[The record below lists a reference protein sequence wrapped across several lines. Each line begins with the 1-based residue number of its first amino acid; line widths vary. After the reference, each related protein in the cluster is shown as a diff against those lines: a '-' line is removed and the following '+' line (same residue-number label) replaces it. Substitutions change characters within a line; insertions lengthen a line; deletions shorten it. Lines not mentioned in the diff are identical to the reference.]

1 MGRDCDVHDASAI
14 VGQHHQDEQEAARHG
29 RHHEEV
35 GRRELFPVIR
45 QEGAPCLGRS
55 GTVAGNGGPCIW
67 RRSPD
72 RCRSR
77 VSARSET
84 RTDIIGKQRIHDRRQ
99 RQLCRGEGSFH
110 QGHALGETALQH
122 IITVSD
128 TGEGISPLFLPSV
141 FDRFRQA
148 NSGITR
154 VHGGLGLGL
163 AIVRQLTEA
172 HGGTV
177 HADSPRIL
185 SGATFTIRLRIR
197 AGASLPLPR
206 ARAKDMTCQD
216 LHDLRAPV
224 VDDDP
229 DARELLSVMLEQCM
243 ATVSLASSAAEGLAL
258 LQTGRHDLLIADI
271 GMPGQDGY
279 DLIRAVRGQSPAR
292 GGRVPAIAVTAYA
305 GDKDQKE
312 PLAAGYDAHLPKP
325 VDADRLYRVIANLL
339 SRTAASGKRRQP
351 ALPKES
357 RYRKDHPKG
366 GLTVPGIAPILGN
379 QQLAVI
385 QDRLQPSA
393 WR

>member
-1 MGRDCDVHDASAI
+1 
-14 VGQHHQDEQEAARHG
+14 
-29 RHHEEV
+29 
-35 GRRELFPVIR
+35 
-45 QEGAPCLGRS
+45 
-55 GTVAGNGGPCIW
+55 
-67 RRSPD
+67 
-72 RCRSR
+72 
-77 VSARSET
+77 
-84 RTDIIGKQRIHDRRQ
+84 
-99 RQLCRGEGSFH
+99 
-110 QGHALGETALQH
+110 
-122 IITVSD
+122 
-128 TGEGISPLFLPSV
+128 
-141 FDRFRQA
+141 
-148 NSGITR
+148 
-154 VHGGLGLGL
+154 
-163 AIVRQLTEA
+163 
-172 HGGTV
+172 
-177 HADSPRIL
+177 
-185 SGATFTIRLRIR
+185 
-197 AGASLPLPR
+197 
-206 ARAKDMTCQD
+206 MTYQD
-216 LHDLRAPV
+216 LHDYRAPV

-366 GLTVPGIAPILGN
+366 GLTVPGIAPILGTSTVSRHAGPPTTERLALGAIFAASAAAVAFLLWLLYFLDPPRALA
-379 QQLAVI
+379 QQWVFLPQLNALLNGLSAAALCVGLCFIKHKNWRAHLASMLVAFG
-385 QDRLQPSA
+385 LS
-393 WR
+393 